1 MIKDLRFDLPVGS
14 LLLWCIFYARIKSR
28 YMMKHPEKYSI
39 QDRYDFGMKVIE
51 KIKKRAR
58 IETLVFGR
66 ENVPEDET
74 VVFYANH
81 QGKYDALGILGS
93 MNNVPSSVLWEER
106 RANRFLAHEMSF
118 LVNAVLIDL
127 ESMKGKAKG
136 IIDAIVMI
144 KSGSN
149 MLIFP
154 EGRTNPVKGNALG
167 EFQSGCFACSL
178 KTGTT
183 IVPVTIWD
191 SYKAMNGNRIFDH
204 VTTQVHF
211 LRSIL
216 YEEYK
221 DMSKQE
227 LSELIRSRIAEKLD
241 EIGNGRFFT

>member
-14 LLLWCIFYARIKSR
+14 LLLWCVFYARIKSR

-39 QDRYDFGMKVIE
+39 QDRYDFAMQVIN

-58 IETLVFGR
+58 TETIVYGR
-66 ENVPEDET
+66 ESVPRDET
-74 VVFYANH
+74 VVFYSNH

-93 MNNVPSSVLWEER
+93 MDNIPSSVLWEER
-106 RANRFLAHEMSF
+106 RADRFLAHEMSF

-127 ESMKGKAKG
+127 ESMRGKAKG
-136 IIDAIVMI
+136 IIDAIAMI

-154 EGRTNPVKGNALG
+154 EGKTDPTKGNELG

-183 IVPVTIWD
+183 IVPVAIWD
-191 SYKAMNGNRIFDH
+191 SYKAMNGNNIFDH

-211 LRSIL
+211 LKSIL
-216 YEEYK
+216 YDEYK
-221 DMSKQE
+221 DMNKQE
-227 LSELIRSRIAEKLD
+227 LSDLIRARIAAKLK
-241 EIGNGRFFT
+241 EIESGIG